1 MKQYKKTYPVAVVA
15 FVVLAL
21 VVLAFGRVVF
31 LVSGAVVGLMKITL
45 THYLHYQLIILI
57 ILSITYRQSMEETY
71 LSILANS
78 NLCETICYRQCM
90 HKNNKTSFRKISLF

>member
-1 MKQYKKTYPVAVVA
+1 MKQYEKTYLVVVVA
-15 FVVLAL
+15 FVVLAS

-45 THYLHYQLIILI
+45 THYLHYQLIT
-57 ILSITYRQSMEETY
+57 LSITYRQSMEETY
-71 LSILANS
+71 VSILANS
-78 NLCETICYRQCM
+78 NLCETICYRHCM